1 MKKKFKIVLLALTI
15 LTMLFAVSCKKS
27 DEDAV
32 ATVNGKAISEKEFTE
47 NYKVYELMYK
57 QQLGEEAIKK
67 TDKDGV
73 SFKDKLKENI
83 LEKLII
89 DELIN
94 QEIDNKKIAITD
106 EEVNNL
112 YEQTIKDMG
121 GQEQYEEFLKQQ
133 NITDD
138 YVKDSIKKDYKQQ
151 KLEEAFYK
159 DNKVTEEEIKDYY
172 DANKERLIKYSLSQI
187 MADNEEDAKKLY
199 DKLEAGEDFAEL
211 AKNESSDTYSAA
223 NGGNMGEVQ
232 ASIMPEE
239 FLNAVSTTEIGSYS
253 KVFKSDMGYH
263 IVKVDDKKDQLED
276 LRTEIEQTLK
286 SQKFIEYMKDLRENA
301 DVKKMDLPEI
311 KDEDVKTK
319 EDKDADTKEEDK
331 DAKTKEDSKDTGTND
346 DSEAEDKSDNK

>member
-15 LTMLFAVSCKKS
+15 LTMIFAVSCKKA
-27 DEDAV
+27 DESAV

-57 QQLGEEAIKK
+57 QQLGEEALKK

-83 LEKLII
+83 LEKLIV

-106 EEVNNL
+106 EELNNL
-112 YEQTIKDMG
+112 YEQTIKNMG

-138 YVKDSIKKDYKQQ
+138 FIKDSNKKDYKQQ

-159 DNKVTEEEIKDYY
+159 DNKVTEEEIKDFY

-232 ASIMPEE
+232 ASTMPKE
-239 FLNAVSTTEIGSYS
+239 FLNSVSTTEIGSYS

-286 SQKFIEYMKDLRENA
+286 SQKFIEYMKDLRANA

-319 EDKDADTKEEDK
+319 EEDE
-331 DAKTKEDSKDTGTND
+331 DPETKEDSKDSETSD
-346 DSEAEDKSDNK
+346 ESEAEDKSDNK

>member
-15 LTMLFAVSCKKS
+15 LTMIFAVSCKKA
-27 DEDAV
+27 DESAV

-57 QQLGEEAIKK
+57 QQLGEEALKK

-83 LEKLII
+83 LEKLIV

-106 EEVNNL
+106 EELNNL
-112 YEQTIKDMG
+112 YEQTIKNMG

-138 YVKDSIKKDYKQQ
+138 FIKDSIKKDYKQQ

-159 DNKVTEEEIKDYY
+159 DNKVTEEEIKNFY

-199 DKLEAGEDFAEL
+199 DKLETGEDFAEL

-232 ASIMPEE
+232 ASTMPKEY
-239 FLNAVSTTEIGSYS
+239 LNAVSTTEIGSYS

-286 SQKFIEYMKDLRENA
+286 SQKFIEYMKDLRANA

-311 KDEDVKTK
+311 KDEDVKTI
-319 EDKDADTKEEDK
+319 EEDK
-331 DAKTKEDSKDTGTND
+331 DSETKEDSKDSETPDEG
-346 DSEAEDKSDNK
+346 EAEDKSDNK

>member
-1 MKKKFKIVLLALTI
+1 MKKKFKIVLLTLTI
-15 LTMLFAVSCKKS
+15 LTMLFAVSCKKA
-27 DEDAV
+27 DENAV

-47 NYKVYELMYK
+47 NYKVYERMYK
-57 QQLGEEAIKK
+57 QQLGEEALKK

-83 LEKLII
+83 LEKLIV

-94 QEIDNKKIAITD
+94 QEIDNKKITITD

-138 YVKDSIKKDYKQQ
+138 FIKDSIKKDYKQQ

-159 DNKVTEEEIKDYY
+159 DNKVTEEEIKDFY

-223 NGGNMGEVQ
+223 NGGNMGEIQ
-232 ASIMPEE
+232 ASTMPEE
-239 FLNAVSTTEIGSYS
+239 FLNAVSATEIGSYS

-286 SQKFIEYMKDLRENA
+286 SQKFIEYMKDLRANA

-311 KDEDVKTK
+311 KDEDVKTN
-319 EDKDADTKEEDK
+319 EEDK
-331 DAKTKEDSKDTGTND
+331 DSETKEDSKDSETPDEG
-346 DSEAEDKSDNK
+346 EAEDKSDNK

>member
-15 LTMLFAVSCKKS
+15 LTMIFAVSCKKA
-27 DEDAV
+27 DESAV

-57 QQLGEEAIKK
+57 QQLGEEALKK

-83 LEKLII
+83 LEKLIV

-106 EEVNNL
+106 EELNNL
-112 YEQTIKDMG
+112 YEQTIKNMG
-121 GQEQYEEFLKQQ
+121 GQEQYEEFLRQQ

-138 YVKDSIKKDYKQQ
+138 FIKDSNKKDYKQQ

-159 DNKVTEEEIKDYY
+159 DNKVTEEEIKDFY

-232 ASIMPEE
+232 ASTMPKE

-286 SQKFIEYMKDLRENA
+286 SQKFIEYMKDLRANA

-311 KDEDVKTK
+311 KDEDVKTN
-319 EDKDADTKEEDK
+319 EEDK
-331 DAKTKEDSKDTGTND
+331 DSETKEDSKDSETSDEG
-346 DSEAEDKSDNK
+346 EAEDKSDNK

>member
-15 LTMLFAVSCKKS
+15 LTMLFAVSCKKA
-27 DEDAV
+27 DESAV

-57 QQLGEEAIKK
+57 QQLGEEALKK
-67 TDKDGV
+67 TDRDGV

-83 LEKLII
+83 LEKLIV

-106 EEVNNL
+106 EELNNL
-112 YEQTIKDMG
+112 YEQTIKNMG

-138 YVKDSIKKDYKQQ
+138 FIKDSNKKDYKQQ

-159 DNKVTEEEIKDYY
+159 DNKVTEEEIKDFY

-223 NGGNMGEVQ
+223 NGGDMGEVQ
-232 ASIMPEE
+232 ASTMPKE

-276 LRTEIEQTLK
+276 LRTEIEQILK
-286 SQKFIEYMKDLRENA
+286 SQKFIEYMKDLRANA

-319 EDKDADTKEEDK
+319 EEDE
-331 DAKTKEDSKDTGTND
+331 DSETKEDSKDSETSD
-346 DSEAEDKSDNK
+346 ESEAENKSDNK

>member
-1 MKKKFKIVLLALTI
+1 MKKKFKIVLLTLTI
-15 LTMLFAVSCKKS
+15 LTMLFAVSCKKA
-27 DEDAV
+27 DENAV

-47 NYKVYELMYK
+47 NYKVYERMYK
-57 QQLGEEAIKK
+57 QQLGEEALKK

-83 LEKLII
+83 LEKLIV

-106 EEVNNL
+106 EELNNL
-112 YEQTIKDMG
+112 YEQTIKNMG

-138 YVKDSIKKDYKQQ
+138 FIKDSIKKDYKQQ

-159 DNKVTEEEIKDYY
+159 DNKVTEEEIKDFY

-232 ASIMPEE
+232 ASTMPEE
-239 FLNAVSTTEIGSYS
+239 FLNAVSATEIGSYS

-286 SQKFIEYMKDLRENA
+286 SQKFIEYMKDLRANA

-311 KDEDVKTK
+311 KDEDVKTN
-319 EDKDADTKEEDK
+319 EEDK
-331 DAKTKEDSKDTGTND
+331 DSETKEDSKDSETPD
-346 DSEAEDKSDNK
+346 ESEAEDKSDNK

>member
-15 LTMLFAVSCKKS
+15 LTMIFAVSCKKA
-27 DEDAV
+27 DESAV

-57 QQLGEEAIKK
+57 QQLGEEALKK

-83 LEKLII
+83 LEKLIV

-106 EEVNNL
+106 EELNNL
-112 YEQTIKDMG
+112 YEQTIKNMG

-138 YVKDSIKKDYKQQ
+138 FIKDSNKKDYKQQ

-159 DNKVTEEEIKDYY
+159 DNKVTEEEIKDFY

-223 NGGNMGEVQ
+223 NGGNLGEVQ
-232 ASIMPEE
+232 ASTMPKE

-286 SQKFIEYMKDLRENA
+286 SQKFIEYMKDLRANA

-319 EDKDADTKEEDK
+319 EEDE
-331 DAKTKEDSKDTGTND
+331 DSETKEDSKDSETSD
-346 DSEAEDKSDNK
+346 ESEAEDKSDNK

>member
-1 MKKKFKIVLLALTI
+1 MKKNFKIVLLTLTI
-15 LTMLFAVSCKKS
+15 LTMLFAVSCKKA
-27 DEDAV
+27 DENAV
-32 ATVNGKAISEKEFTE
+32 ATVNGKSISEKEFTE
-47 NYKVYELMYK
+47 NYKVYERMYK
-57 QQLGEEAIKK
+57 QQLGEEALKK

-83 LEKLII
+83 LEKLIV

-138 YVKDSIKKDYKQQ
+138 FIKDSIKKDYKQQ

-159 DNKVTEEEIKDYY
+159 DNKVTEEEIKDFY

-232 ASIMPEE
+232 ASTMPEE

-276 LRTEIEQTLK
+276 LRTEIEQALK
-286 SQKFIEYMKDLRENA
+286 SQKFIEYMKDLRANA

-319 EDKDADTKEEDK
+319 EEDK
-331 DAKTKEDSKDTGTND
+331 DSETKEDSKDSETPDEG
-346 DSEAEDKSDNK
+346 EAEDKSDNK

>member
-15 LTMLFAVSCKKS
+15 LTMIFAVSCKKA
-27 DEDAV
+27 DESAV

-57 QQLGEEAIKK
+57 QQLGEEALKK

-73 SFKDKLKENI
+73 SFKDKLNENI
-83 LEKLII
+83 LEKLIV

-94 QEIDNKKIAITD
+94 QEIDNEKIAITD

-138 YVKDSIKKDYKQQ
+138 FIKDSIKKDYKQQ

-159 DNKVTEEEIKDYY
+159 DNKVTEEEIKDFY

-232 ASIMPEE
+232 ASTMPKE

-286 SQKFIEYMKDLRENA
+286 SQKFIEYMKDLRANA

-311 KDEDVKTK
+311 KDEDVKTN
-319 EDKDADTKEEDK
+319 EEDK
-331 DAKTKEDSKDTGTND
+331 DSETKEDSKDSETPDEG
-346 DSEAEDKSDNK
+346 EAEDKSDNK